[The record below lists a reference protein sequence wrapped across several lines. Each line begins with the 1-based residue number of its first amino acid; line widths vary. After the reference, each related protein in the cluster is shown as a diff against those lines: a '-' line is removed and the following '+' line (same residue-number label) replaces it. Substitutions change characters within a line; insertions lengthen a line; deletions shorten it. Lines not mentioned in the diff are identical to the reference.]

1 LRSHFPGVSWTVDHW
16 HELWRFGLRPRSIHA
31 LTFALICV
39 ILATAIRIG
48 LGHIS
53 PDSAAFAPYY
63 AATLVVALVG
73 GVGAASVAAVLGG
86 VIAYLFF
93 ILPEGSF
100 AQNAAT
106 QVVSLSL
113 YGASSFIII
122 WAAESHR
129 ALLARLRQEE
139 CARQLLTDE
148 LAHRVKN
155 TIAVVG
161 AIINYSVS
169 DQPELR
175 KKISARIT
183 ALAKTNEILVSS
195 QMRATSFEQ
204 ILRTELEPF
213 DLARF
218 RLVGDDFICPSKA
231 VVLLV
236 LIFHELA
243 TNAAKY
249 GALASERG
257 RVYVSWSRIGDQ
269 LDVNWIEVGAGTLNP
284 PTKVGFGSKLLRFA
298 AKQFNGST
306 ELKFEE
312 GGLHCR
318 MVLNVPENE
327 ISPQIGGLGG
337 STIVQESSL
346 EAVQ

>member
-1 LRSHFPGVSWTVDHW
+1 MRSNVPGVSWTVDHW
-16 HELWRFGLRPRSIHA
+16 HELGRFGLRPGSIPA
-31 LTFALICV
+31 MMFALICV
-39 ILATAIRIG
+39 ILATAVRIG
-48 LGHIS
+48 LGHIG
-53 PDSAAFAPYY
+53 PYSAAFAPYY
-63 AATLVVALVG
+63 AATLMAALVG
-73 GVGAASVAAVLGG
+73 GVGAATVAAVLGG
-86 VIAYLFF
+86 VIAYFFF
-93 ILPEGSF
+93 ILPEASC

-106 QVVSLSL
+106 QLVSLSL
-113 YGASSFIII
+113 YGTSSFIII
-122 WAAESHR
+122 YAAEGHR

-139 CARQLLTDE
+139 RSRKLLTDE
-148 LAHRVKN
+148 FAHRVKN
-155 TIAVVG
+155 TLAVVG

-175 KKISARIT
+175 NNIRSRIA
-183 ALAKTNEILVSS
+183 ALAKTNEILIDS

-218 RLVGDDFICPSKA
+218 RLAGPEFLCPSKA

-249 GALASERG
+249 GALASESG
-257 RVYVSWSRIGDQ
+257 RVCVAWSRTGDQ
-269 LDVNWIEVGAGTLNP
+269 LDVNWTEVGAGTLNP
-284 PTKVGFGSKLLRFA
+284 STKIGFGSKLLRSA

-306 ELKFEE
+306 DLKFEE
-312 GGLHCR
+312 AGLHCR
-318 MVLNVPENE
+318 MVLHVPENE
-327 ISPQIGGLGG
+327 LSPQIGGLGG

>member
-1 LRSHFPGVSWTVDHW
+1 M
-16 HELWRFGLRPRSIHA
+16 
-31 LTFALICV
+31 TFASICV
-39 ILATAIRIG
+39 TIATAIRIG

-73 GVGAASVAAVLGG
+73 GLGAASVAAVLGG
-86 VIAYLFF
+86 LIAYAFF
-93 ILPEGSF
+93 VLPEGSF
-100 AQNAAT
+100 AQDAAT
-106 QVVSLSL
+106 QLVSLSL
-113 YGASSFIII
+113 YGSSSFIII

-129 ALLARLRQEE
+129 ALLARLREE
-139 CARQLLTDE
+139 EHTRQLLTDE

-155 TIAVVG
+155 TLAVVG
-161 AIINYSVS
+161 AIVNYSIL

-175 KKISARIT
+175 ENIGARIR
-183 ALAKTNEILVSS
+183 ALAKTNELLNKS
-195 QMRATSFEQ
+195 QVHATSFEQ

-218 RLVGDDFICPSKA
+218 RLVGPDFLCPSKA

-257 RVYVSWSRIGDQ
+257 RVYVSWSRSSDQ
-269 LDVNWIEVGAGTLNP
+269 LDVNWTEVGAGTLNP
-284 PTKVGFGSKLLRFA
+284 SAKVGFGSKLLRSA
-298 AKQFNGST
+298 AKQFNGT
-306 ELKFEE
+306 TDLKFEE
-312 GGLHCR
+312 DGLHCR
-318 MVLNVPENE
+318 MVLNVPENKL
-327 ISPQIGGLGG
+327 SPQISSLDR
-337 STIVQESSL
+337 STIEKESSFG
-346 EAVQ
+346 AVQ

>member
-1 LRSHFPGVSWTVDHW
+1 MPSKLLGVSWTVDHW
-16 HELWRFGLRPRSIHA
+16 HELWRFGLRSGSIPA
-31 LTFALICV
+31 MTLALICV
-39 ILATAIRIG
+39 ILATAVRTG
-48 LGHIS
+48 LGYIS

-63 AATLVVALVG
+63 AATLVVALAG
-73 GVGAASVAAVLGG
+73 GVGAASVAAGLGG
-86 VIAYLFF
+86 VIAYFFF

-106 QVVSLSL
+106 QVVSLGL

-139 CARQLLTDE
+139 HTRQLLTDE

-155 TIAVVG
+155 TLAVVG
-161 AIINYSVS
+161 AIINYSVL

-175 KKISARIT
+175 NNIRSRIA
-183 ALAKTNEILVSS
+183 ALAKTNEILINSK
-195 QMRATSFEQ
+195 MRATSFEQ
-204 ILRTELEPF
+204 ILRNELEPF

-218 RLVGDDFICPSKA
+218 RLVGPDFICPSKA

-249 GALASERG
+249 GALASETG
-257 RVYVSWSRIGDQ
+257 RVHVSWSRIGEQ
-269 LDVNWIEVGAGTLNP
+269 LEVKWTEVSAGTLNP
-284 PTKVGFGSKLLRFA
+284 SPKVGFGSKLLRSA
-298 AKQFNGST
+298 AKQFNGSAD
-306 ELKFEE
+306 LNFEKD
-312 GGLHCR
+312 GLHCR

-327 ISPQIGGLGG
+327 LSSPIEGLGG
-337 STIVQESSL
+337 STIVQGSSF
-346 EAVQ
+346 EAVR

>member
-16 HELWRFGLRPRSIHA
+16 HELWRFGLRPGSIPA
-31 LTFALICV
+31 MTFASICV
-39 ILATAIRIG
+39 ILATAVRIG
-48 LGHIS
+48 LGHIG

-63 AATLVVALVG
+63 AATLVAALVG

-86 VIAYLFF
+86 VIAYFFF

-106 QVVSLSL
+106 QLVSLSL

-139 CARQLLTDE
+139 RTRQLLMDE

-155 TIAVVG
+155 TLAVVG
-161 AIINYSVS
+161 AIINYSVL

-175 KKISARIT
+175 KKISARIA
-183 ALAKTNEILVSS
+183 ALAKTNEILVNS

-218 RLVGDDFICPSKA
+218 RLAGDDFLCPSKA

-249 GALASERG
+249 GALSSERG
-257 RVYVSWSRIGDQ
+257 QVYVSWSRTGDQ
-269 LDVNWIEVGAGTLNP
+269 LDVNWTEVGAGTLNP
-284 PTKVGFGSKLLRFA
+284 PTKVGFGSKLLRSA

-306 ELKFEE
+306 DLKFEE
-312 GGLHCR
+312 DGLHCR

-327 ISPQIGGLGG
+327 LSPQIGGLGG
-337 STIVQESSL
+337 STIVRESSL

>member
-1 LRSHFPGVSWTVDHW
+1 M
-16 HELWRFGLRPRSIHA
+16 
-31 LTFALICV
+31 TFALICV
-39 ILATAIRIG
+39 MLATAVRIA
-48 LGHIS
+48 LGHIG

-63 AATLVVALVG
+63 AATLVVTLVG

-86 VIAYLFF
+86 VIAYVYF

-106 QVVSLSL
+106 QLVSLGL

-139 CARQLLTDE
+139 HTRQLLTDE

-155 TIAVVG
+155 TLAVVG
-161 AIINYSVS
+161 AIVNYSVL

-175 KKISARIT
+175 ENICARIR
-183 ALAKTNEILVSS
+183 ALAKTNELLINS
-195 QMRATSFEQ
+195 QARATSFEQ

-213 DLARF
+213 DLTRF
-218 RLVGDDFICPSKA
+218 RWAGPDFFCPSKA

-249 GALASERG
+249 GALASESG
-257 RVYVSWSRIGDQ
+257 RVYVSWSRTGDQ
-269 LDVNWIEVGAGTLNP
+269 LDVNWTEVGAGTLYP
-284 PTKVGFGSKLLRFA
+284 STKVGFGSKLLRSA
-298 AKQFNGST
+298 AKQFNGSID
-306 ELKFEE
+306 LKFEE

-318 MVLNVPENE
+318 MVLNVQESKLSSQ
-327 ISPQIGGLGG
+327 ISSLVG
-337 STIVQESSL
+337 STIVKESSFGL
-346 EAVQ
+346 SDDLANTAGHMTPP

>member
-16 HELWRFGLRPRSIHA
+16 LELWRFGLRPGSIPA
-31 LTFALICV
+31 MTFASICV
-39 ILATAIRIG
+39 ILATAVRIG
-48 LGHIS
+48 LGHIG

-63 AATLVVALVG
+63 AATLVAALVG

-86 VIAYLFF
+86 VIAYFFF

-106 QVVSLSL
+106 QLVSLSL

-139 CARQLLTDE
+139 RTRQLLMDE

-155 TIAVVG
+155 TLAVVG
-161 AIINYSVS
+161 AIINYSVL

-175 KKISARIT
+175 KKISARIA
-183 ALAKTNEILVSS
+183 ALAKTNEILVNSR
-195 QMRATSFEQ
+195 MRATSFEQ

-218 RLVGDDFICPSKA
+218 RLAGDDFLCPSKA

-249 GALASERG
+249 GALSSERG
-257 RVYVSWSRIGDQ
+257 QVYVSWSRTGDQ
-269 LDVNWIEVGAGTLNP
+269 LHVNWTEVGAGTLNP
-284 PTKVGFGSKLLRFA
+284 PTKVGFGSKLLRSA

-306 ELKFEE
+306 DLKFEE
-312 GGLHCR
+312 DGLHCR

-327 ISPQIGGLGG
+327 LSPQIGGLGG
-337 STIVQESSL
+337 STIVRESSL

>member
-1 LRSHFPGVSWTVDHW
+1 M
-16 HELWRFGLRPRSIHA
+16 
-31 LTFALICV
+31 TFASICV
-39 ILATAIRIG
+39 ILATAVRIG
-48 LGHIS
+48 LGHIG

-63 AATLVVALVG
+63 AATLVAALVG

-86 VIAYLFF
+86 VIAYFFF

-106 QVVSLSL
+106 QLVSLSL

-139 CARQLLTDE
+139 RTRQLLMDE

-155 TIAVVG
+155 TLAVVG
-161 AIINYSVS
+161 AIINYSVL

-175 KKISARIT
+175 KKISARIA
-183 ALAKTNEILVSS
+183 ALAKTNEILVNS

-218 RLVGDDFICPSKA
+218 RLAGDDFLCPSKA

-249 GALASERG
+249 GALSSERG
-257 RVYVSWSRIGDQ
+257 QVYVSWSRTGDQ
-269 LDVNWIEVGAGTLNP
+269 LHVNWTEAQAHSIRQR
-284 PTKVGFGSKLLRFA
+284 KL
-298 AKQFNGST
+298 G
-306 ELKFEE
+306 
-312 GGLHCR
+312 
-318 MVLNVPENE
+318 
-327 ISPQIGGLGG
+327 
-337 STIVQESSL
+337 L
-346 EAVQ
+346 EAGFCVLPRSSSTAPPI